1 LFIGT
6 TRRFMARG
14 FTSVAGTE
22 MQYVRRRIQRVSGV
36 TVRDERIES
45 RDFSVKSLQEWDG
58 IGRQDDDR
66 TVSQAE
72 ARALQRIGAAHRE
85 RT

>member
-1 LFIGT
+1 
-6 TRRFMARG
+6 
-14 FTSVAGTE
+14 

-45 RDFSVKSLQEWDG
+45 RDFSIKSLRESLNDG
-58 IGRQDDDR
+58 ARHDDDQAL
-66 TVSQAE
+66 SQAE
-72 ARALQRIGAAHRE
+72 VRALQRIGAAHRE

>member
-1 LFIGT
+1 
-6 TRRFMARG
+6 
-14 FTSVAGTE
+14 

-45 RDFSVKSLQEWDG
+45 RDFSVKPSREEWDG
-58 IGRQDDDR
+58 IGRQDSDR
-66 TVSQAE
+66 TLSQAE
-72 ARALQRIGAAHRE
+72 ARALQRIGVVHRE